1 MMSFSSSSCSA
12 LSSSSSWVV
21 AASRKSR
28 TQSPSSSSLFLKKT
42 AMTMRRRR
50 RTSLGGSSSL
60 VVSSAKPRA
69 LISVS
74 DKTNLDKLASGLV
87 ALGFEVI
94 STGGSAK
101 FIQDKNIP
109 VTSVDSVTS
118 FPEMLDGRV
127 KTLHPGIHGGILAR
141 RENETHMKQISEHN
155 IDLIDVVVVNLYPFR
170 ETVLGGK
177 AFEECVENIDIGG
190 PAMIRAAAKNHPHV
204 SVVVDPNDYDE
215 LLENLK
221 KDGSNL
227 DFKKLLAWKA
237 FQHCA
242 SYDASVAEYLW
253 QEDSIGHGKP
263 APEKT
268 VSMTLLNEL
277 RYGENPHQPAA
288 VYSDSTLAESSG
300 TGVAR
305 SIVHHGKEMS
315 YNNYLDAEAAY
326 SCACDYPSSDR
337 TCVIV
342 KHTNPCGIAS
352 ESATG
357 GDLLE
362 AYRLAVRAD
371 PISAFGGIV
380 AFNCTVDEEM
390 AREIREFRS
399 PTDDETRMFYE
410 IVIAPSYT
418 EKGLEVLKGKSKALR
433 ILETKPR
440 AADAPMGLRQ
450 VGGGWLSQE
459 PDSIVPEDIE
469 FTSVSATKPT
479 EEQLEALRF
488 AWRAVKHVKSN
499 AITVAKKGK
508 LLGMGSGQPNR
519 VNSVRIALEKAGD
532 DVEGSVLASDAFFPF
547 AWGDSVEKA
556 CQAGVKAIAHPGGSM
571 RDQDAIDCC
580 DKYGV
585 ALVTTGVRHFRH

>member
-1 MMSFSSSSCSA
+1 MMMMSSI
-12 LSSSSSWVV
+12 
-21 AASRKSR
+21 
-28 TQSPSSSSLFLKKT
+28 SSSSLASRNNNRTHMKDGVSLKSSASSRKMT
-42 AMTMRRRR
+42 AVR
-50 RTSLGGSSSL
+50 RTPLL
-60 VVSSAKPRA
+60 VTTASAKPRA

-74 DKTNLDKLASGLV
+74 DKTNLEKLASGLV
-87 ALGFEVI
+87 SLGFEVI

-141 RENETHMKQISEHN
+141 RENETHMKQIAEHN

-221 KDGSNL
+221 KDGSSL

-362 AYRLAVRAD
+362 AYRLAVPHLLPLLSRKHRRRLKL
-371 PISAFGGIV
+371 PFSLGVLSLSAPCLSLSSLRV
-380 AFNCTVDEEM
+380 SPRTTSTTT
-390 AREIREFRS
+390 RLLLRLFRFVSSS
-399 PTDDETRMFYE
+399 P
-410 IVIAPSYT
+410 
-418 EKGLEVLKGKSKALR
+418 
-433 ILETKPR
+433 
-440 AADAPMGLRQ
+440 
-450 VGGGWLSQE
+450 
-459 PDSIVPEDIE
+459 
-469 FTSVSATKPT
+469 
-479 EEQLEALRF
+479 
-488 AWRAVKHVKSN
+488 WR
-499 AITVAKKGK
+499 
-508 LLGMGSGQPNR
+508 
-519 VNSVRIALEKAGD
+519 
-532 DVEGSVLASDAFFPF
+532 
-547 AWGDSVEKA
+547 
-556 CQAGVKAIAHPGGSM
+556 
-571 RDQDAIDCC
+571 
-580 DKYGV
+580 
-585 ALVTTGVRHFRH
+585 